1 MKSSLRS
8 ASLAILSAVALHG
21 VPVFAADS
29 GSPPGGSPPGGS
41 PPGGSPP
48 GRSPLGLWKTFD
60 DKTGT
65 ARAIVRVY
73 EENGKLFG
81 RIERSFTPGSE
92 KRVCEVC
99 TDERKNQPIIGLLII
114 RGMKASDGEY
124 SGGDILDPESGSVY
138 RCRFHVDDS
147 GTHLILRG
155 FIGISLLGRT
165 QTWVR
170 QDSLPP

>member
-21 VPVFAADS
+21 VPVFAAD
-29 GSPPGGSPPGGS
+29 GGAPPGAATPGVATPGG
-41 PPGGSPP
+41 
-48 GRSPLGLWKTFD
+48 SPLGLWKTFD
-60 DKTGT
+60 DKTGD
-65 ARAIVRVY
+65 ARAIVRIY

-81 RIERSFTPGSE
+81 RIERSFRPGSE
-92 KRVCEVC
+92 KRVCEIC
-99 TDERKNQPIIGLLII
+99 ADERKNQPIIGLLII
-114 RGMKASDGEY
+114 RDMKASDGEY
-124 SGGDILDPESGSVY
+124 SGGDILDPENGSVY
-138 RCRFHVDDS
+138 RCKFHVDDS

-165 QTWVR
+165 QTWLR

>member
-8 ASLAILSAVALHG
+8 ASLVILSAVALHG
-21 VPVFAADS
+21 VPVFAAD
-29 GSPPGGSPPGGS
+29 GVPPPGG
-41 PPGGSPP
+41 
-48 GRSPLGLWKTFD
+48 SPLGLWKTFD
-60 DKTGT
+60 DKTGS

-81 RIERSFTPGSE
+81 RIERSLTPGAE
-92 KRVCEVC
+92 KRICEVC

-114 RGMKASDGEY
+114 RDMKGSGGEY

-138 RCRFHVDDS
+138 RCKFHVDDS
-147 GTHLILRG
+147 GMHLIVRG

-165 QTWVR
+165 QTWLR

>member
-8 ASLAILSAVALHG
+8 ASLAILLAAAPHG
-21 VPVFAADS
+21 VPGLAADA
-29 GSPPGGSPPGGS
+29 GAAPGVATPGVA
-41 PPGGSPP
+41 
-48 GRSPLGLWKTFD
+48 PLGLWKTFD
-60 DKTGT
+60 DKTGS

-81 RIERSFTPGSE
+81 RIERSFTPGAE
-92 KRVCEVC
+92 KRVCQVC

-114 RGMKASDGEY
+114 RDMKASDGEF
-124 SGGDILDPESGSVY
+124 SGGDILDPDTGSVY
-138 RCRFHVDDS
+138 RCKFHVDDS
-147 GTHLILRG
+147 GTHLIVRG

-165 QTWVR
+165 QTWLR

>member
-1 MKSSLRS
+1 
-8 ASLAILSAVALHG
+8 LAILSAVALHG
-21 VPVFAADS
+21 APVFAAD
-29 GSPPGGSPPGGS
+29 GGSPPGVAT
-41 PPGGSPP
+41 PGG
-48 GRSPLGLWKTFD
+48 SPLGLWKTYD
-60 DKTGT
+60 DRTGS

-138 RCRFHVDDS
+138 RCKFHVDDS
-147 GTHLILRG
+147 GTHLIVRG

-165 QTWVR
+165 QTWLR

>member
-1 MKSSLRS
+1 MRSSLRS
-8 ASLAILSAVALHG
+8 ASFAILSAVALHG
-21 VPVFAADS
+21 APVLAADA
-29 GSPPGGSPPGGS
+29 GAPPDATAPDG
-41 PPGGSPP
+41 
-48 GRSPLGLWKTFD
+48 SPLGLWKTFD
-60 DKTGT
+60 DKTGS

-81 RIERSFTPGSE
+81 RIERSLTPGAE
-92 KRVCEVC
+92 KRICEVC

-114 RGMKASDGEY
+114 RDMKGSGGEY

-138 RCRFHVDDS
+138 RCKFHVDDS
-147 GTHLILRG
+147 GMHLIVRG

-165 QTWVR
+165 QTWLR